1 MDPFSALNISGII
14 LKKVTIH
21 NSPKSE
27 FSVFYIGSRSGFG
40 VMYLDQKSEA
50 KIEKFTSGEQKKMLI
65 LAEELILVSI
75 HPETGGEVF
84 YHAWKQVKSGIAG
97 ALLMELAL
105 KKRIFSRHGKI
116 ILLSP
121 KRTGNEILDRILGNI
136 QRSSSHKSI
145 DFWVSEIQ
153 DNMGYVMEKLLENFE
168 KRGII
173 RKEARK
179 HKFGIKMHYPIQKPA
194 LRTEIMERMR
204 IFYADNGT
212 IEDYRTYT
220 LLYLLQ
226 SCDLCHVLRDYTRN
240 YNRAQ
245 VFALIDQETRSNKQ
259 YVKEMLCC
267 INSFISKRPII
278 SIAV

>member
-1 MDPFSALNISGII
+1 
-14 LKKVTIH
+14 
-21 NSPKSE
+21 
-27 FSVFYIGSRSGFG
+27 
-40 VMYLDQKSEA
+40 
-50 KIEKFTSGEQKKMLI
+50 MLL

-75 HPETGGEVF
+75 HPEHGGEVF
-84 YHAWKQVKSGIAG
+84 YNAWKRAKSGIAG
-97 ALLMELAL
+97 AFLMDLAL
-105 KKRIFSRHGKI
+105 IKRIFCRHGKI

-121 KRTGNEILDRILGNI
+121 KRTGNAILDRILGNI
-136 QRSSSHKSI
+136 QRSSSQKSI

-153 DNMGYVMEKLLENFE
+153 DEIGWFMGKLLENFE
-168 KRGII
+168 NRGII
-173 RKEARK
+173 RKETRK

-194 LRTEIMERMR
+194 LRTDIMERMR
-204 IFYADNGT
+204 LFYVDNGT

-267 INSFISKRPII
+267 INSFITKRPII
-278 SIAV
+278 SISV

>member
-1 MDPFSALNISGII
+1 MS
-14 LKKVTIH
+14 
-21 NSPKSE
+21 
-27 FSVFYIGSRSGFG
+27 
-40 VMYLDQKSEA
+40 M
-50 KIEKFTSGEQKKMLI
+50 

-84 YHAWKQVKSGIAG
+84 YHAWKQVKTGIAG

-105 KKRIFSRHGKI
+105 EKRIFSRYGKV

-136 QRSSSHKSI
+136 QRSPSQKSI

-168 KRGII
+168 KQGII

-179 HKFGIKMHYPIQKPA
+179 HKFGVKMHYPIQKRA
-194 LRTEIMERMR
+194 LRTEILERMR
-204 IFYADNGT
+204 SFRVNERNEIG
-212 IEDYRTYT
+212 DYRTYT
-220 LLYLLQ
+220 LLYLMQ
-226 SCDLCHVLRDYTRN
+226 SCELCQILRNYTRN

-245 VFALIDQETRSNKQ
+245 VFDLIDQETRSNKQ
-259 YVKEMLCC
+259 YVKEMLSC
-267 INSFISKRPII
+267 INSFITKRQII